1 MRCKMCGAKLKKEG
15 NICKNCYEEYKE
27 QEKLKA
33 INEEELFRVNRKYSP
48 KFNLLK
54 NGEIMVLLLIVA
66 LAGLS
71 SYSTAIG
78 ILIAILC
85 VVAFGLWMFFNKKRA
100 MGTKTIFYE
109 TKLKYVAKY
118 PFVDREEIVLYND
131 IKDMAYF
138 QTRSQ
143 KMCKIGDIRFYTKGF
158 LAGVTINDIP
168 NIEENFNKMR
178 EIINSSRSH

>member
-1 MRCKMCGAKLKKEG
+1 MRCKICGAKLKKEG
-15 NICKNCYEEYKE
+15 DICRNCYHEYKE
-27 QEKLKA
+27 KEKLET
-33 INEEELFRVNRKYSP
+33 IQEEELLRVNRRYSP

-54 NGEIMVLLLIVA
+54 NGEIILLLIIVA

-71 SYSTAIG
+71 AYTTFIG
-78 ILIAILC
+78 ILITVLC
-85 VVAFGLWMFFNKKRA
+85 VIIFGLWMFFNKKRA

-109 TKLKYVAKY
+109 TKFKYIAKY
-118 PFVDREEIVLYND
+118 PLVNREEMVLYND

-168 NIEENFNKMR
+168 DIEETFNKIR
-178 EIINSSRSH
+178 DIINSTRD